1 MYTLNS
7 VHPNTYSW
15 FLKFIFTRIKE
26 KGYKNTVARKFN
38 KPQSFPGFFQSSF
51 YGREQ
56 DFSQIIAPAIHPS
69 IHGEGGLHV
78 EAPDNM
84 RDISITNSK
93 LTLSLSFLRDW
104 RADGLPTALYNGHKY
119 LLKPQACNNWCQCL
133 LGVKQID
140 NKNKKE
146 KKL

>member
-1 MYTLNS
+1 M
-7 VHPNTYSW
+7 
-15 FLKFIFTRIKE
+15 
-26 KGYKNTVARKFN
+26 
-38 KPQSFPGFFQSSF
+38 
-51 YGREQ
+51 
-56 DFSQIIAPAIHPS
+56 
-69 IHGEGGLHV
+69 GGLQV
-78 EAPDNM
+78 ETPDYM

-104 RADGLPTALYNGHKY
+104 RADGLPTALNNGHKY

-146 KKL
+146 NKLSYAFQQNKKHYRQQLAREIAFVTTQK